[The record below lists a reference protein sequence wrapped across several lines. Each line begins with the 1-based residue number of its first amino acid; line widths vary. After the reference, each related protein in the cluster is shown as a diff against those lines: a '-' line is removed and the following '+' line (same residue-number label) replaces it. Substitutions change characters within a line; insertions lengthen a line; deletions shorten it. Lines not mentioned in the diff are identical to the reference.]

1 MKLDFLTRD
10 FLLESEP
17 ARALYHLYAENAPIV
32 DYHNHLSVSDICSD
46 RQFCDIAELW
56 VCTDMYKFRAMR
68 LAGLDE
74 KYMSGG
80 ATPREKFDAWCS
92 VLPQLALN
100 PLFHWSCL
108 EMKNIFRLDVLPGP
122 DNKDE
127 VWDKCNALLKR
138 KEFSNNA
145 ILRKYG
151 VVSLTTSDDFLDD
164 VNLHSE
170 ASCKSGI
177 KVSPSL
183 RADSALSFDNPSF
196 KTWFSKLNADGCIR
210 CLDDYLGALCKHLD
224 LFERNGCKLADHA
237 LDSGFAFIKTDITSA
252 SRIFGRLLSGDF
264 ISSGEYLQLRSFV
277 LEFLAKEYASRAW
290 VMQLH
295 IGAERW
301 TSTRLRSTAGPA
313 GGYACPGAG
322 VDVRSLCDF
331 LDCLDLQDQLPK
343 TILYTLNPSDNEIL
357 ATLTGSFG
365 LSSCQKLQFGPAWWY
380 NDHKE
385 GIERNLRALGSY
397 SILFR
402 SLGMTTDSRTIL
414 SFSRHEY
421 FRRILC
427 NYLGEKVKRGELPYD
442 LDYLGQ
448 AVLDICYKNANKWI
462 YNEQ

>member
-17 ARALYHLYAENAPIV
+17 ARALYHDYAENAPIV
-32 DYHNHLSVSDICSD
+32 DFHNHLSVSDICAD
-46 RQFCDIAELW
+46 RQFGDIAELW
-56 VCTDMYKFRAMR
+56 ACTDMYKFRAMR

-74 KYMSGG
+74 KYMSGNVS
-80 ATPREKFDAWCS
+80 PREKYDAWCS
-92 VLPQLALN
+92 VLQHLAPN

-108 EMKNIFRLDVLPGP
+108 EMKRLFGLDSLPGP

-127 VWDKCNALLKR
+127 MWEKCNALLACKD
-138 KEFSNNA
+138 FSNNA
-145 ILRKYG
+145 ILRRFG
-151 VVSLTTSDDFLDD
+151 VVSLTTSDDLLDD

-170 ASCKSGI
+170 ASRKSGI
-177 KVSPSL
+177 KVTPSL
-183 RADSALSFDNPSF
+183 RADSALSFDKPSF
-196 KTWFSKLNADGCIR
+196 RSWFEKLNSDGNINNLEDYLESLR
-210 CLDDYLGALCKHLD
+210 KCLDR
-224 LFERNGCKLADHA
+224 FERNGCRLADHA
-237 LDSGFAFIKTDITSA
+237 LDNGFAFKKTDIGSA
-252 SRIFGRLLSGDF
+252 SRLFKHILSGA
-264 ISSGEYLQLRSFV
+264 SLNTEENLQLRSFL
-277 LEFLAKEYASRAW
+277 LEFLAKEYAGRGW
-290 VMQLH
+290 VLQLH

-301 TSTRLRSTAGPA
+301 TSTRLRSVAGPA
-313 GGYACPGAG
+313 GGYACPGTG
-322 VDVRSLCDF
+322 VDIRSLCDY
-331 LDCLDLQDQLPK
+331 LACLHVQEMLPK

-365 LSSCQKLQFGPAWWY
+365 LSGCQKLQFGPAWWY

-385 GIERNLRALGSY
+385 GIERNLRALSSY

-427 NYLGEKVKRGELPYD
+427 NYLGGMVNRGELPND
-442 LDYLGQ
+442 LDFLGQ
-448 AVLDICYKNANKWI
+448 AVLDICYRNANKWI